1 VHSGVAVIVAIVF
14 LVLACW
20 HVVMAFS
27 DLGSAS
33 AAVPSAGGKPLFKPS
48 RRSTLLVALVLTGFA
63 GLVACTAGWVDV
75 GLSARVLSWLSYAL
89 ALGLAARAVG
99 EFRYVG
105 FFKRE
110 RGSRFATMDT
120 LVYSPL
126 CLLLAAGVALVAS
139 GNALA

>member
-14 LVLACW
+14 LVLASW
-20 HVVMAFS
+20 HVVMAFGN
-27 DLGSAS
+27 LGSAS
-33 AAVPSAGGKPLFKPS
+33 AAVPSVAGKPLFVPS
-48 RRSTLLVALVLTGFA
+48 RRSTLLVALVLAGFA
-63 GLVACTAGWVDV
+63 GLVASTAGLLDI

-89 ALGLAARAVG
+89 ALGLAARAIG

-126 CLLLAAGVALVAS
+126 CLLLAAGVAFVAW
-139 GNALA
+139 GNALV

>member
-1 VHSGVAVIVAIVF
+1 VHSGIAVIVAIVF
-14 LVLACW
+14 LVLAAW
-20 HVVMAFS
+20 HVAMAF
-27 DLGSAS
+27 GKPGRAS
-33 AAVPSAGGKPLFKPS
+33 GAVPSVAGEPLFVPS
-48 RRSTLLVALVLTGFA
+48 RRSTLLVALVLCGFA
-63 GLVACTAGWVDV
+63 GLVASTAGLLDIGV
-75 GLSARVLSWLSYAL
+75 SARVLSWLSYAL

-139 GNALA
+139 GNAPL